1 MLSLALIPYVLENG
15 RDLEIIGLVLGV
27 IFWIQMI
34 RFCITR
40 EPHSM
45 EKMLW
50 LAFMI
55 CVPGLGSVIYFFT
68 RVPKLRG

>member
-1 MLSLALIPYVLENG
+1 MSCLALPYVLENG

-50 LAFMI
+50 LGFLILA
-55 CVPGLGSVIYFFT
+55 PGLGAVIYFFA
-68 RVPKLRG
+68 RVPKLRE